1 MACRGWRAFEVA
13 PFVRSSE
20 TNCAVT
26 TLSRRTASPA
36 VWTVSA
42 PKSGERPL
50 GWRGYTR
57 LNLSTNW
64 SAVSLMLASGLMN
77 SMFSHS
83 ISTIR
88 LAAFSAVI
96 LATAMPP
103 AAAQSAGGLFG
114 AGAGSGGAS
123 GARSAAAAMGLAS
136 GGDDNSDSNGF
147 GSGSG
152 QGAGQ
157 GPGGAGGLP
166 RGLGRGGLPAGVSTP
181 MGARP
186 TDFSDPQLQGALTRP
201 LPPLEPN
208 DFQKFIQTG
217 TGRLLPIFGASLFD
231 EAPGSFAPIG
241 AVPVPADY
249 VIGPGDEVIVRST
262 GVLDFELRPVV
273 DRDGQIVLPKV
284 GAVQLSGVRVGE
296 LEKVLT
302 QQLGKSFRNFTL
314 SATLGQLR
322 GIDVYVVGQARRPG
336 KYTLSS
342 LSTLVNA
349 LFASGGPN
357 ANGSMRRVQLMRG
370 DKPVSTIDLYEFIV
384 KGDKTRD
391 MKLLPGDVIVF
402 PPAGPRVAV
411 TGSLNT
417 PAIYELLRND
427 TPIREV
433 LALSGGMTILADSQR
448 GQLER
453 LDNGAKVRREVESF
467 ALDEAGQGRRMRD
480 GDLLTL
486 FAISPQFANAVT
498 LRGNVAAP
506 LRYPFKPGMRV
517 RDLIPDREALI
528 TRDYWLRKNLL
539 VQFEDPQPLAR
550 PGMQG
555 RDATLSGA
563 GGKDAALR
571 DATLRDAT
579 TLDAGQRVDLEKAR
593 QEVRNNFDEVNWDY
607 AVIERLDRGELKS
620 RLIPFNL
627 GRVVLNADESQNIE
641 LMPGDV
647 VTIFGVRDLQVP
659 RARQTRLVRL
669 EGEVSAPGIYSVESG
684 ETLPQLVARVGGLTR
699 DAYLFG
705 TELSRESVRKQQSAT
720 LQTVVQKLEEQV
732 TAGAASRA
740 ANLTVT
746 DATQLA
752 MQQQRIQAEERLA
765 RERLNR
771 LRTMKPSGRIAL
783 ELDPASPQLPTM
795 TLEDGDRIVI
805 PPRPSFVGVAG
816 AVYNDNV
823 LVWRQGRT
831 VGDYLQSAGPTEN
844 ADIAN
849 LFVLRAD
856 GSVTTRSQGSF
867 LGVGRGDL
875 KSLVLVPGD
884 TLVIP
889 DKVDRETGYTA
900 FMRGLKDWTQIIY
913 QLGLGA
919 AAIQVLRN

>member
-1 MACRGWRAFEVA
+1 MPRSYRPPLVALWPDRGSHGHPQPATSFHEAA

-20 TNCAVT
+20 IDGVVT
-26 TLSRRTASPA
+26 TLSCRTASS
-36 VWTVSA
+36 VVRTVNA
-42 PKSGERPL
+42 LQTDMRPL
-50 GWRGYTR
+50 GWRSYTR
-57 LNLSTNW
+57 GNSSINW
-64 SAVSLMLASGLMN
+64 SAVSVMLASGLMK
-77 SMFSHS
+77 SLFSQS
-83 ISTIR
+83 FSSCS
-88 LAAFSAVI
+88 LALYVSASHP
-96 LATAMPP
+96 LASLRFVSLSVVMLVAAMSP

-114 AGAGSGGAS
+114 AGDSG
-123 GARSAAAAMGLAS
+123 
-136 GGDDNSDSNGF
+136 DNGF
-147 GSGSG
+147 GSM
-152 QGAGQ
+152 Q
-157 GPGGAGGLP
+157 GPVSAGGLP
-166 RGLGRGGLPAGVSTP
+166 RGLGRGGLPVGGSIQ

-201 LPPLEPN
+201 LPPLEAN

-262 GVLDFELRPVV
+262 GVLDFEMRPVV

-284 GAVQLSGVRVGE
+284 GAVQLAGVRVGE

-453 LDNGAKVRREVESF
+453 LDNGAKSRRELESF

-539 VQFEDPQPLAR
+539 VQFEDLPVVVKSES
-550 PGMQG
+550 QG
-555 RDATLSGA
+555 RSV
-563 GGKDAALR
+563 ALR
-571 DATLRDAT
+571 DATTKDE
-579 TLDAGQRVDLEKAR
+579 GQRVDLEKAR
-593 QEVRNNFDEVNWDY
+593 QDVRNILDEVNWDY
-607 AVIERLDRGELKS
+607 AVIERLDRGELKT

-627 GRVVLNADESQNIE
+627 GRVVLNADESQNLE

-669 EGEVSAPGIYSVESG
+669 EGEVAAPGIYSVESG

-705 TELSRESVRKQQSAT
+705 AEFSRESVRKQQSAT
-720 LQTVVQKLEEQV
+720 LQLVTQKLEEQV
-732 TAGAASRA
+732 TAGAANRT
-740 ANLTVT
+740 ANLTVS
-746 DATQLA
+746 DPTQLA
-752 MQQQRIQAEERLA
+752 IQLQRIQTEERLA
-765 RERLNR
+765 RERLAR
-771 LRTMKPSGRIAL
+771 LRSMKPSGRISL
-783 ELDPASPQLPTM
+783 ELDPATPQLPTM

-805 PPRPSFVGVAG
+805 PPRPSFVSATG

-831 VGDYLQSAGPTEN
+831 VADYLLSAGPTEN
-844 ADIAN
+844 ADIDN

-856 GSVTTRSQGSF
+856 GSVTTRPQGSF

-875 KSLVLVPGD
+875 KPLVMLPGD

-900 FMRGLKDWTQIIY
+900 FMRGLKDWTQVFY

-919 AAIQVLRN
+919 AAIQVLRQ

>member
-1 MACRGWRAFEVA
+1 MNSLFSHSVSTVRLTAFSV
-13 PFVRSSE
+13 
-20 TNCAVT
+20 
-26 TLSRRTASPA
+26 
-36 VWTVSA
+36 
-42 PKSGERPL
+42 
-50 GWRGYTR
+50 
-57 LNLSTNW
+57 
-64 SAVSLMLASGLMN
+64 LMLA
-77 SMFSHS
+77 
-83 ISTIR
+83 
-88 LAAFSAVI
+88 A
-96 LATAMPP
+96 AMPP

-114 AGAGSGGAS
+114 AGASSGGAS
-123 GARSAAAAMGLAS
+123 GARSAAAAMGLGS
-136 GGDDNSDSNGF
+136 GGDGNSDSSNTF

-157 GPGGAGGLP
+157 VPSSAGGLP
-166 RGLGRGGLPAGVSTP
+166 RGMVRADLPAGVSTP
-181 MGARP
+181 TGARP

-262 GVLDFELRPVV
+262 GVLDFEMRPVV

-453 LDNGAKVRREVESF
+453 LDNGAKSRREVESF

-486 FAISPQFANAVT
+486 FAISPQFSNAVT

-555 RDATLSGA
+555 RDANLSSA

-579 TLDAGQRVDLEKAR
+579 TLDPGQRVDLEKAR
-593 QEVRNNFDEVNWDY
+593 NEVRNNFDEVNWDY
-607 AVIERLDRGELKS
+607 AVIERLDRGELKT

-627 GRVVLNADESQNIE
+627 GRALLNADESQNIE

-669 EGEVSAPGIYSVESG
+669 EGEVAAPGIYSVESG

-705 TELSRESVRKQQSAT
+705 TELSRDSVRRQQSAT

-765 RERLNR
+765 RERLAR

-783 ELDPASPQLPTM
+783 ELDPVSPQLPVM

-849 LFVLRAD
+849 LFVIRAD
-856 GSVTTRSQGSF
+856 GSVTTRTQGGF

>member
-1 MACRGWRAFEVA
+1 
-13 PFVRSSE
+13 
-20 TNCAVT
+20 
-26 TLSRRTASPA
+26 
-36 VWTVSA
+36 
-42 PKSGERPL
+42 
-50 GWRGYTR
+50 
-57 LNLSTNW
+57 
-64 SAVSLMLASGLMN
+64 MLVSGLMTPLLKY
-77 SMFSHS
+77 SL
-83 ISTIR
+83 STLR
-88 LAAFSAVI
+88 LAAFSAVM
-96 LATAMPP
+96 LAVAMPP
-103 AAAQSAGGLFG
+103 ASAQSAGGLFG
-114 AGAGSGGAS
+114 GGAGSGGGS
-123 GARSAAAAMGLAS
+123 SARSAAAAMGL
-136 GGDDNSDSNGF
+136 GGGADNGDS
-147 GSGSG
+147 SGSG
-152 QGAGQ
+152 FGGTSGQGGMSGLSSGQGLSGAGSL
-157 GPGGAGGLP
+157 GRTGLP
-166 RGLGRGGLPAGVSTP
+166 NAMPVGMSFP
-181 MGARP
+181 MGMRP

-208 DFQKFIQTG
+208 DFQKFIQAG

-231 EAPGSFAPIG
+231 EAPGTFSPIG

-249 VIGPGDEVIVRST
+249 VIGPGDEVIVRAT
-262 GVLDFELRPVV
+262 GVLDFEMRPVV

-370 DKPVSTIDLYEFIV
+370 DKSVSTIDLYEFIV

-453 LDNGAKVRREVESF
+453 LQSAGGKAPREVDSF
-467 ALDEAGQGRRMRD
+467 ALDEAGQSRRMRD

-486 FAISPQFANAVT
+486 FPISPQFANAVT

-539 VQFEDPQPLAR
+539 VQFEDSQPSKPVT
-550 PGMQG
+550 PGKDAQG
-555 RDATLSGA
+555 RDATKSGDSS
-563 GGKDAALR
+563 KEAALR

-579 TLDAGQRVDLEKAR
+579 TQDPGQRVDLEQSR
-593 QEVRNNFDEVNWDY
+593 QDIRNNFDEVNWDY

-627 GRVVLNADESQNIE
+627 GRVVLNADESQNLE

-669 EGEVSAPGIYSVESG
+669 EGEIAAPGIYSVESG

-705 TELSRESVRKQQSAT
+705 TEFSRDSVRKQQTAT

-732 TAGAASRA
+732 MAGAANRA
-740 ANLTVT
+740 ANVTVS
-746 DATQLA
+746 DPTQLA
-752 MQQQRIQAEERLA
+752 IQQQRVQTEERLA

-783 ELDPASPQLPTM
+783 ELDPVSPQLPAI

-805 PPRPSFVGVAG
+805 PPRPSFVSAAG

-823 LVWRQGRT
+823 LVWKQGRT
-831 VGDYLQSAGPTEN
+831 VADYLQSAGPTEN
-844 ADIAN
+844 ADLSN
-849 LFVLRAD
+849 LFILRAD
-856 GSVTTRSQGSF
+856 GSVKSRQDSNF

-875 KSLVLVPGD
+875 RSVVMVPGD

-889 DKVDRETGYTA
+889 DKIDRETGYTA
-900 FMRGLKDWTQIIY
+900 FVRGLKDWTQIIY

-919 AAIQVLRN
+919 AAVKVLRQ

>member
-1 MACRGWRAFEVA
+1 M
-13 PFVRSSE
+13 
-20 TNCAVT
+20 T
-26 TLSRRTASPA
+26 
-36 VWTVSA
+36 
-42 PKSGERPL
+42 PL
-50 GWRGYTR
+50 LKYS
-57 LNLSTNW
+57 LST
-64 SAVSLMLASGLMN
+64 L
-77 SMFSHS
+77 
-83 ISTIR
+83 R
-88 LAAFSAVI
+88 LAAFSAVM
-96 LATAMPP
+96 LAVAMPP
-103 AAAQSAGGLFG
+103 ASAQSAGGLFG
-114 AGAGSGGAS
+114 GGAGSGGGS
-123 GARSAAAAMGLAS
+123 GARSAAAAMGLGGGADNGDSS
-136 GGDDNSDSNGF
+136 GSGF
-147 GSGSG
+147 GGTSGQGGLQDQAGMQGFGGMQG

-157 GPGGAGGLP
+157 GLNGIGGLP
-166 RGLGRGGLPAGVSTP
+166 RGLGRIGMPGGLPFP

-208 DFQKFIQTG
+208 DFQRFIQAG

-231 EAPGSFAPIG
+231 EAPGTFSPIG

-249 VIGPGDEVIVRST
+249 VIGPGDEVIVRAT

-391 MKLLPGDVIVF
+391 VKLLPGDVIVF

-453 LDNGAKVRREVESF
+453 LQSAGGKAPREVDSF
-467 ALDEAGQGRRMRD
+467 ALDEAGQSRRMRD

-486 FAISPQFANAVT
+486 FPISPQFANAVT

-539 VQFEDPQPLAR
+539 VQFEDSQPSPTAAQGADG
-550 PGMQG
+550 PG
-555 RDATLSGA
+555 RDENTSGDA
-563 GGKDAALR
+563 NKEAALRDAALR
-571 DATLRDAT
+571 DAKTKDP
-579 TLDAGQRVDLEKAR
+579 GQRVDLEKSR
-593 QEVRNNFDEVNWDY
+593 QDIRNNFDEVNWDY
-607 AVIERLDRGELKS
+607 AVIERLDRNELKS

-627 GRVVLNADESQNIE
+627 GRVVLNADESQNLE

-684 ETLPQLVARVGGLTR
+684 ETLPQLIARVGGLTR
-699 DAYLFG
+699 DAYVFG
-705 TELSRESVRKQQSAT
+705 TEFSRDSARKQQTAT

-732 TAGAASRA
+732 MAGAANRA
-740 ANLTVT
+740 ANVTVS
-746 DATQLA
+746 DPTQLA
-752 MQQQRIQAEERLA
+752 IQQQRIQTEERLA

-771 LRTMKPSGRIAL
+771 LRKMKPSGRIAL
-783 ELDPASPQLPTM
+783 ELDPVSPQLPAI

-805 PPRPSFVGVAG
+805 PPRPSFVSAAG

-823 LVWRQGRT
+823 LVWKQGRT

-844 ADIAN
+844 ADISN
-849 LFVLRAD
+849 LFILRAD
-856 GSVTTRSQGSF
+856 GSVTSRQDSSF
-867 LGVGRGDL
+867 LGAGRGDL
-875 KSLVLVPGD
+875 RSLVMVPGD

-889 DKVDRETGYTA
+889 DKIDRETSYTA
-900 FMRGLKDWTQIIY
+900 FVRGMKDWTQIIY

-919 AAIQVLRN
+919 AAVKVLRN

>member
-1 MACRGWRAFEVA
+1 
-13 PFVRSSE
+13 
-20 TNCAVT
+20 
-26 TLSRRTASPA
+26 
-36 VWTVSA
+36 
-42 PKSGERPL
+42 
-50 GWRGYTR
+50 
-57 LNLSTNW
+57 
-64 SAVSLMLASGLMN
+64 
-77 SMFSHS
+77 
-83 ISTIR
+83 
-88 LAAFSAVI
+88 
-96 LATAMPP
+96 
-103 AAAQSAGGLFG
+103 
-114 AGAGSGGAS
+114 
-123 GARSAAAAMGLAS
+123 
-136 GGDDNSDSNGF
+136 
-147 GSGSG
+147 
-152 QGAGQ
+152 
-157 GPGGAGGLP
+157 
-166 RGLGRGGLPAGVSTP
+166 
-181 MGARP
+181 
-186 TDFSDPQLQGALTRP
+186 
-201 LPPLEPN
+201 
-208 DFQKFIQTG
+208 
-217 TGRLLPIFGASLFD
+217 
-231 EAPGSFAPIG
+231 
-241 AVPVPADY
+241 
-249 VIGPGDEVIVRST
+249 
-262 GVLDFELRPVV
+262 
-273 DRDGQIVLPKV
+273 V
-284 GAVQLSGVRVGE
+284 GAVQLAGVRVGE

-453 LDNGAKVRREVESF
+453 LDNGAKSRREVESF

-539 VQFEDPQPLAR
+539 VQFEDPPVVVKSEA
-550 PGMQG
+550 QG
-555 RDATLSGA
+555 RSV
-563 GGKDAALR
+563 ALR
-571 DATLRDAT
+571 DATTKDE
-579 TLDAGQRVDLEKAR
+579 GQRVDLEKAR
-593 QEVRNNFDEVNWDY
+593 QDVRNILDEVNWDY
-607 AVIERLDRGELKS
+607 AVIERLDRGELKT

-627 GRVVLNADESQNIE
+627 GRVVLNADESQNLE

-669 EGEVSAPGIYSVESG
+669 EGEVAAPGIYSVESG

-705 TELSRESVRKQQSAT
+705 TELSRDSVRRQQSAT

-732 TAGAASRA
+732 TAGAANRV

-765 RERLNR
+765 RERLAR

-795 TLEDGDRIVI
+795 TLEDGDRIII

-831 VGDYLQSAGPTEN
+831 VGDYLLSAGPTEN

-856 GSVTTRSQGSF
+856 GSVMTRSQGSF

-875 KSLVLVPGD
+875 KSLVMVPGD

-919 AAIQVLRN
+919 AAIQVLRQ

>member
-1 MACRGWRAFEVA
+1 M
-13 PFVRSSE
+13 VRLHSLQLV
-20 TNCAVT
+20 NH
-26 TLSRRTASPA
+26 
-36 VWTVSA
+36 
-42 PKSGERPL
+42 
-50 GWRGYTR
+50 
-57 LNLSTNW
+57 W
-64 SAVSLMLASGLMN
+64 SAVSVTLASGLMN
-77 SMFSHS
+77 SLFSHS
-83 ISTIR
+83 VSTLR
-88 LAAFSAVI
+88 LAAFSALM
-96 LATAMPP
+96 LAAAMPP
-103 AAAQSAGGLFG
+103 AAAQSPVGLFG
-114 AGAGSGGAS
+114 AGASSGGGS
-123 GARSAAAAMGLAS
+123 GARSAAAAMGLGS
-136 GGDDNSDSNGF
+136 GGDDNSDSSNAF

-157 GPGGAGGLP
+157 GAGGLP
-166 RGLGRGGLPAGVSTP
+166 RGLGRGGLPGGVSMPT
-181 MGARP
+181 GARP

-284 GAVQLSGVRVGE
+284 GAVQLAGVRVGE

-411 TGSLNT
+411 TGSLNS

-453 LDNGAKVRREVESF
+453 LDNGAKSRREVESF

-539 VQFEDPQPLAR
+539 VQFEDPPVVVKSEA
-550 PGMQG
+550 QG
-555 RDATLSGA
+555 RSV
-563 GGKDAALR
+563 ALR
-571 DATLRDAT
+571 DATTKDE
-579 TLDAGQRVDLEKAR
+579 GQRVDLEKAR
-593 QEVRNNFDEVNWDY
+593 QDVRNILDEVNWDY
-607 AVIERLDRGELKS
+607 AVIERLDRGELKT

-627 GRVVLNADESQNIE
+627 GRVVLNADESQNLE

-669 EGEVSAPGIYSVESG
+669 EGEVAAPGIYSVESG

-705 TELSRESVRKQQSAT
+705 TELSRDSVRKQQSAT

-732 TAGAASRA
+732 TAGAANRV

-765 RERLNR
+765 RERLAR

-783 ELDPASPQLPTM
+783 ELDPASPQLPGM
-795 TLEDGDRIVI
+795 TLEDGDRIII

-831 VGDYLQSAGPTEN
+831 VGDYLLSAGPTEN

-856 GSVTTRSQGSF
+856 GSVTTRPQGSF

-875 KSLVLVPGD
+875 KSLVMVPGD

-919 AAIQVLRN
+919 AAIQVLRQ

>member
-1 MACRGWRAFEVA
+1 M
-13 PFVRSSE
+13 
-20 TNCAVT
+20 
-26 TLSRRTASPA
+26 
-36 VWTVSA
+36 
-42 PKSGERPL
+42 
-50 GWRGYTR
+50 
-57 LNLSTNW
+57 
-64 SAVSLMLASGLMN
+64 GL
-77 SMFSHS
+77 
-83 ISTIR
+83 
-88 LAAFSAVI
+88 
-96 LATAMPP
+96 
-103 AAAQSAGGLFG
+103 
-114 AGAGSGGAS
+114 GSGGADT
-123 GARSAAAAMGLAS
+123 
-136 GGDDNSDSNGF
+136 GDS
-147 GSGSG
+147 SGSG
-152 QGAGQ
+152 FGGMSGQGGMSGLSSGQGLSGAGSL
-157 GPGGAGGLP
+157 GRTGLPNAMPGGM
-166 RGLGRGGLPAGVSTP
+166 SFP
-181 MGARP
+181 MGMRP

-201 LPPLEPN
+201 LTPLEPN
-208 DFQKFIQTG
+208 DFQKFIQAG

-231 EAPGSFAPIG
+231 EAPGTFSPIG

-370 DKPVSTIDLYEFIV
+370 DKSVSTIDLYEFIV

-417 PAIYELLRND
+417 PAIYELIRND

-453 LDNGAKVRREVESF
+453 LQSAGGKAPREVESF
-467 ALDEAGQGRRMRD
+467 ALDEAGQSRRMRD

-486 FAISPQFANAVT
+486 FAISPQFSNAVT

-539 VQFEDPQPLAR
+539 VQFEDPLPVFN
-550 PGMQG
+550 PVTQG
-555 RDATLSGA
+555 TGAKGSDATKSGDA
-563 GGKDAALR
+563 SKDAALR
-571 DATLRDAT
+571 DAALRDAT
-579 TLDAGQRVDLEKAR
+579 TQDAGQGVDLEKSR
-593 QEVRNNFDEVNWDY
+593 QDIRNNFDEVNWDY

-627 GRVVLNADESQNIE
+627 GRVVLNADESQNLE

-659 RARQTRLVRL
+659 RERQTRLVRL
-669 EGEVSAPGIYSVESG
+669 EGEIAAPGIYSVDSG
-684 ETLPQLVARVGGLTR
+684 ETLPQLIARVGGLTR

-705 TELSRESVRKQQSAT
+705 TEFSRDSVRKQQTAT

-732 TAGAASRA
+732 MAGAANRA
-740 ANLTVT
+740 ANVTVS
-746 DATQLA
+746 DPTQLA
-752 MQQQRIQAEERLA
+752 IQQQRVQTEERLA

-783 ELDPASPQLPTM
+783 ELDPASPQLPAI

-805 PPRPSFVGVAG
+805 PPRPSFVSAAG

-823 LVWRQGRT
+823 LVWKQGRT

-844 ADIAN
+844 ADLSN
-849 LFVLRAD
+849 LFILRAD
-856 GSVTTRSQGSF
+856 GSVKSRQESNF
-867 LGVGRGDL
+867 LGTGRGDL
-875 KSLVLVPGD
+875 KSLVMVPGD

-889 DKVDRETGYTA
+889 DKIDRETGYTA
-900 FMRGLKDWTQIIY
+900 FVRGLKDWTQIIY

-919 AAIQVLRN
+919 AAVKVLRQ

>member
-1 MACRGWRAFEVA
+1 M
-13 PFVRSSE
+13 S
-20 TNCAVT
+20 
-26 TLSRRTASPA
+26 
-36 VWTVSA
+36 
-42 PKSGERPL
+42 
-50 GWRGYTR
+50 
-57 LNLSTNW
+57 
-64 SAVSLMLASGLMN
+64 
-77 SMFSHS
+77 
-83 ISTIR
+83 
-88 LAAFSAVI
+88 
-96 LATAMPP
+96 P

-114 AGAGSGGAS
+114 AGDSG
-123 GARSAAAAMGLAS
+123 
-136 GGDDNSDSNGF
+136 DNGF
-147 GSGSG
+147 GSM
-152 QGAGQ
+152 Q
-157 GPGGAGGLP
+157 GPVSAGGLP
-166 RGLGRGGLPAGVSTP
+166 RGLGRGGLPVGGSIQ

-201 LPPLEPN
+201 LPPLEAN

-262 GVLDFELRPVV
+262 GVLDFEMRPVV

-284 GAVQLSGVRVGE
+284 GAVQLAGVRVGE

-433 LALSGGMTILADSQR
+433 LALSGGMTILADAQR

-453 LDNGAKVRREVESF
+453 LDNGAKSRRELESF

-506 LRYPFKPGMRV
+506 LRYPFKSGMRV

-539 VQFEDPQPLAR
+539 VQFEDLPVVVKSES
-550 PGMQG
+550 QG
-555 RDATLSGA
+555 RSV
-563 GGKDAALR
+563 ALR
-571 DATLRDAT
+571 DATTKDE
-579 TLDAGQRVDLEKAR
+579 GQRVDLEKAR
-593 QEVRNNFDEVNWDY
+593 QEVRNILDEVNWDY
-607 AVIERLDRGELKS
+607 AVIERLDRGELKT

-627 GRVVLNADESQNIE
+627 GRVVLNADESQNLE

-669 EGEVSAPGIYSVESG
+669 EGEVATPGIYSVESG
-684 ETLPQLVARVGGLTR
+684 ETLPQLVARVGGLTS

-705 TELSRESVRKQQSAT
+705 TEFSRESVRKQQSAT
-720 LQTVVQKLEEQV
+720 LQLVTQKLEEQV
-732 TAGAASRA
+732 TAGAANRT
-740 ANLTVT
+740 ANLTVS
-746 DATQLA
+746 DPTQLA
-752 MQQQRIQAEERLA
+752 IQQQRIQTEERLA
-765 RERLNR
+765 RERLAR
-771 LRTMKPSGRIAL
+771 LRSMKPSGRISL
-783 ELDPASPQLPTM
+783 ELDPATPQLPTM

-805 PPRPSFVGVAG
+805 PPRPSFVGATG

-831 VGDYLQSAGPTEN
+831 VADYLLSAGPTEN
-844 ADIAN
+844 ADIDN

-856 GSVTTRSQGSF
+856 GSVTTRPQGSF

-875 KSLVLVPGD
+875 KSLVMLPGD

-900 FMRGLKDWTQIIY
+900 FMRGLKDWTQVFY

-919 AAIQVLRN
+919 AAIQVLRQ

>member
-1 MACRGWRAFEVA
+1 
-13 PFVRSSE
+13 
-20 TNCAVT
+20 
-26 TLSRRTASPA
+26 
-36 VWTVSA
+36 
-42 PKSGERPL
+42 
-50 GWRGYTR
+50 
-57 LNLSTNW
+57 
-64 SAVSLMLASGLMN
+64 MLAPGLMN
-77 SMFSHS
+77 PLLSHS
-83 ISTIR
+83 VSTLR
-88 LAAFSAVI
+88 LAAFSA
-96 LATAMPP
+96 LMLTAVMSP

-114 AGAGSGGAS
+114 AGASSGGGS
-123 GARSAAAAMGLAS
+123 GARSAAAAMGLGS
-136 GGDDNSDSNGF
+136 GGDDNGDSIGNGF
-147 GSGSG
+147 GSMQGQGGMQG

-157 GPGGAGGLP
+157 GLNGTGGLP
-166 RGLGRGGLPAGVSTP
+166 RGLGRGGLPGGVAMP

-284 GAVQLSGVRVGE
+284 GAVQLAGVRVGE

-453 LDNGAKVRREVESF
+453 LDNGAKARREVESF

-486 FAISPQFANAVT
+486 FAISPQFSNAVT

-539 VQFEDPQPLAR
+539 VQFEDPQPHAK
-550 PGMQG
+550 PGTQG
-555 RDATLSGA
+555 RDATMSGA
-563 GGKDAALR
+563 GGKDATLR

-579 TLDAGQRVDLEKAR
+579 TLDPGQRVDLEKAR

-607 AVIERLDRGELKS
+607 AVIERLDRGELKT

-669 EGEVSAPGIYSVESG
+669 EGEVAAPGIYSVESG

-705 TELSRESVRKQQSAT
+705 TEFSRESVRKQQTAT
-720 LQTVVQKLEEQV
+720 LQTVAQKLEEQV
-732 TAGAASRA
+732 TAGAANRA
-740 ANLTVT
+740 ANLTVS
-746 DATQLA
+746 DPTQLA
-752 MQQQRIQAEERLA
+752 IQQQRIQTEERLA

-771 LRTMKPSGRIAL
+771 LKTMKPSGRIAL
-783 ELDPASPQLPTM
+783 ELDPTSPQLPTM

-805 PPRPSFVGVAG
+805 PSRPSFVGAAG

-831 VGDYLQSAGPTEN
+831 VGDYLLSAGPTEN

-875 KSLVLVPGD
+875 QSLVMVPGD

-889 DKVDRETGYTA
+889 DKIDRETGYTA

-919 AAIQVLRN
+919 AAIQVLRQ

>member
-1 MACRGWRAFEVA
+1 
-13 PFVRSSE
+13 
-20 TNCAVT
+20 
-26 TLSRRTASPA
+26 
-36 VWTVSA
+36 
-42 PKSGERPL
+42 
-50 GWRGYTR
+50 
-57 LNLSTNW
+57 
-64 SAVSLMLASGLMN
+64 
-77 SMFSHS
+77 
-83 ISTIR
+83 
-88 LAAFSAVI
+88 
-96 LATAMPP
+96 
-103 AAAQSAGGLFG
+103 
-114 AGAGSGGAS
+114 
-123 GARSAAAAMGLAS
+123 
-136 GGDDNSDSNGF
+136 
-147 GSGSG
+147 
-152 QGAGQ
+152 
-157 GPGGAGGLP
+157 
-166 RGLGRGGLPAGVSTP
+166 
-181 MGARP
+181 
-186 TDFSDPQLQGALTRP
+186 
-201 LPPLEPN
+201 
-208 DFQKFIQTG
+208 
-217 TGRLLPIFGASLFD
+217 
-231 EAPGSFAPIG
+231 
-241 AVPVPADY
+241 
-249 VIGPGDEVIVRST
+249 
-262 GVLDFELRPVV
+262 VLDFEMRPVV

-453 LDNGAKVRREVESF
+453 LDNGAKSRREVESF

-486 FAISPQFANAVT
+486 FAISPQFSNAVT

-539 VQFEDPQPLAR
+539 VQFEDQPPHAK
-550 PGMQG
+550 PGVQG
-555 RDATLSGA
+555 RDATLT
-563 GGKDAALR
+563 GGLDKDASMR
-571 DATLRDAT
+571 DATLRDAMT
-579 TLDAGQRVDLEKAR
+579 PDAGQRVDLEKAR
-593 QEVRNNFDEVNWDY
+593 QDVRNNFDEVNWDY
-607 AVIERLDRGELKS
+607 AVIERLDRGELKT

-669 EGEVSAPGIYSVESG
+669 EGEVAAPGIYSVESG

-705 TELSRESVRKQQSAT
+705 TELSRDSVRKQQSAT

-765 RERLNR
+765 RERLAR

-783 ELDPASPQLPTM
+783 ELDPVSPQLPVM

-849 LFVLRAD
+849 LFVIRAD
-856 GSVTTRSQGSF
+856 GSVTTRTQGGF

>member
-1 MACRGWRAFEVA
+1 
-13 PFVRSSE
+13 
-20 TNCAVT
+20 
-26 TLSRRTASPA
+26 
-36 VWTVSA
+36 
-42 PKSGERPL
+42 
-50 GWRGYTR
+50 
-57 LNLSTNW
+57 
-64 SAVSLMLASGLMN
+64 
-77 SMFSHS
+77 
-83 ISTIR
+83 
-88 LAAFSAVI
+88 
-96 LATAMPP
+96 
-103 AAAQSAGGLFG
+103 
-114 AGAGSGGAS
+114 
-123 GARSAAAAMGLAS
+123 
-136 GGDDNSDSNGF
+136 
-147 GSGSG
+147 
-152 QGAGQ
+152 
-157 GPGGAGGLP
+157 
-166 RGLGRGGLPAGVSTP
+166 
-181 MGARP
+181 
-186 TDFSDPQLQGALTRP
+186 LQGALTRP

-262 GVLDFELRPVV
+262 GVLDFEMRPVV

-284 GAVQLSGVRVGE
+284 GAVQLAGVRVGE

-349 LFASGGPN
+349 
-357 ANGSMRRVQLMRG
+357 NGSMRRVQLMRG
-370 DKPVSTIDLYEFIV
+370 DKLVSTIDLYEFIV

-453 LDNGAKVRREVESF
+453 LDNGAKSRREVESF

-539 VQFEDPQPLAR
+539 VQFEDSQPVAK
-550 PGMQG
+550 PGVQG
-555 RDATLSGA
+555 RDAGISGA
-563 GGKDAALR
+563 GSKDAALR

-579 TLDAGQRVDLEKAR
+579 TLDPGQRVDLEKAR

-607 AVIERLDRGELKS
+607 AVIERLDRGELKT

-669 EGEVSAPGIYSVESG
+669 EGEVAAPGIYSVESG
-684 ETLPQLVARVGGLTR
+684 ETLPQLVARLGGLTR

-705 TELSRESVRKQQSAT
+705 TEFSRESVRKQQTAT
-720 LQTVVQKLEEQV
+720 LQTVAQKLEEQV
-732 TAGAASRA
+732 TAGAANRA
-740 ANLTVT
+740 ANLTVS
-746 DATQLA
+746 DPTQLA
-752 MQQQRIQAEERLA
+752 IQQQRIQTEERLA
-765 RERLNR
+765 RERLAR
-771 LRTMKPSGRIAL
+771 LRSMKPSGRISL
-783 ELDPASPQLPTM
+783 ELDPATPQLPTM

-805 PPRPSFVGVAG
+805 PPRPSFVGAAG

-823 LVWRQGRT
+823 LVWRPGRT
-831 VGDYLQSAGPTEN
+831 VADYLLSAGPTEN
-844 ADIAN
+844 ADIDN

-875 KSLVLVPGD
+875 KSLVMVPGD

-889 DKVDRETGYTA
+889 DKIDRETGYTV

-919 AAIQVLRN
+919 AAIQVLRQ

>member
-1 MACRGWRAFEVA
+1 
-13 PFVRSSE
+13 
-20 TNCAVT
+20 
-26 TLSRRTASPA
+26 
-36 VWTVSA
+36 
-42 PKSGERPL
+42 
-50 GWRGYTR
+50 
-57 LNLSTNW
+57 
-64 SAVSLMLASGLMN
+64 MLASGLMK
-77 SMFSHS
+77 SLFSQS
-83 ISTIR
+83 FSSCS
-88 LAAFSAVI
+88 LALYVSASHP
-96 LATAMPP
+96 LASLRFVSLSVVMLVAAMSP

-114 AGAGSGGAS
+114 AGDSG
-123 GARSAAAAMGLAS
+123 
-136 GGDDNSDSNGF
+136 DNGF
-147 GSGSG
+147 GSM
-152 QGAGQ
+152 Q
-157 GPGGAGGLP
+157 GPVSAGGLP
-166 RGLGRGGLPAGVSTP
+166 RGLGRGGLPVGGSIQ

-201 LPPLEPN
+201 LPPLEAN

-262 GVLDFELRPVV
+262 GVLDFEMRPVV

-284 GAVQLSGVRVGE
+284 GAVQLAGVRVGE

-453 LDNGAKVRREVESF
+453 LDNGAKSRRELESF

-539 VQFEDPQPLAR
+539 VQFEDLPVVVKSES
-550 PGMQG
+550 QG
-555 RDATLSGA
+555 RSV
-563 GGKDAALR
+563 ALR
-571 DATLRDAT
+571 DATTKDE
-579 TLDAGQRVDLEKAR
+579 GQRVDLEKAR
-593 QEVRNNFDEVNWDY
+593 QDVRNILDEVNWDY
-607 AVIERLDRGELKS
+607 AVIERLDRGELKT

-627 GRVVLNADESQNIE
+627 GRVVLNADESQNLE

-669 EGEVSAPGIYSVESG
+669 EGEVAAPGIYSVESG

-705 TELSRESVRKQQSAT
+705 AEFSRESVRKQQSAT
-720 LQTVVQKLEEQV
+720 LQLVTQKLEEQV
-732 TAGAASRA
+732 TAGAANRT
-740 ANLTVT
+740 ANLTVS
-746 DATQLA
+746 DPTQLA
-752 MQQQRIQAEERLA
+752 IQLQRIQTEERLA
-765 RERLNR
+765 RERLAR
-771 LRTMKPSGRIAL
+771 LRSMKPSGRISL
-783 ELDPASPQLPTM
+783 ELDPATPQLPTM

-805 PPRPSFVGVAG
+805 PPRPSFVSATG

-831 VGDYLQSAGPTEN
+831 VADYLLSAGPTEN
-844 ADIAN
+844 ADIDN

-856 GSVTTRSQGSF
+856 GSVTTRPQGSF

-875 KSLVLVPGD
+875 KPLVMLPGD

-900 FMRGLKDWTQIIY
+900 FMRGLKDWTQVFY

-919 AAIQVLRN
+919 AAIQVLRQ

>member
-1 MACRGWRAFEVA
+1 PTG
-13 PFVRSSE
+13 
-20 TNCAVT
+20 
-26 TLSRRTASPA
+26 
-36 VWTVSA
+36 
-42 PKSGERPL
+42 
-50 GWRGYTR
+50 
-57 LNLSTNW
+57 
-64 SAVSLMLASGLMN
+64 
-77 SMFSHS
+77 
-83 ISTIR
+83 
-88 LAAFSAVI
+88 
-96 LATAMPP
+96 AMP
-103 AAAQSAGGLFG
+103 
-114 AGAGSGGAS
+114 
-123 GARSAAAAMGLAS
+123 
-136 GGDDNSDSNGF
+136 
-147 GSGSG
+147 
-152 QGAGQ
+152 
-157 GPGGAGGLP
+157 
-166 RGLGRGGLPAGVSTP
+166 
-181 MGARP
+181 
-186 TDFSDPQLQGALTRP
+186 LTEP
-201 LPPLEPN
+201 L
-208 DFQKFIQTG
+208 
-217 TGRLLPIFGASLFD
+217 
-231 EAPGSFAPIG
+231 

-262 GVLDFELRPVV
+262 GVLDFEMRPVV

-284 GAVQLSGVRVGE
+284 GAVQLAGVRVGE

-453 LDNGAKVRREVESF
+453 LDNGAKARREVESF

-539 VQFEDPQPLAR
+539 VQFEDPQPLAKT
-550 PGMQG
+550 GVQG
-555 RDATLSGA
+555 RDAGISGA
-563 GGKDAALR
+563 GSKDAALR
-571 DATLRDAT
+571 DAALRDAT
-579 TLDAGQRVDLEKAR
+579 TLDPGQRVDLEKAR

-607 AVIERLDRGELKS
+607 AVIERLDRGELKT

-669 EGEVSAPGIYSVESG
+669 EGEVAAPGIYSVESG

-705 TELSRESVRKQQSAT
+705 TEFSRESVRKQQTAT
-720 LQTVVQKLEEQV
+720 LQTVAQKLEEQV
-732 TAGAASRA
+732 SAGAANRA
-740 ANLTVT
+740 ANLTVS
-746 DATQLA
+746 DPTQLA
-752 MQQQRIQAEERLA
+752 IQQQRIQTEERLA
-765 RERLNR
+765 RER
-771 LRTMKPSGRIAL
+771 
-783 ELDPASPQLPTM
+783 
-795 TLEDGDRIVI
+795 
-805 PPRPSFVGVAG
+805 
-816 AVYNDNV
+816 
-823 LVWRQGRT
+823 
-831 VGDYLQSAGPTEN
+831 
-844 ADIAN
+844 
-849 LFVLRAD
+849 
-856 GSVTTRSQGSF
+856 
-867 LGVGRGDL
+867 
-875 KSLVLVPGD
+875 
-884 TLVIP
+884 
-889 DKVDRETGYTA
+889 
-900 FMRGLKDWTQIIY
+900 
-913 QLGLGA
+913 
-919 AAIQVLRN
+919 

>member
-1 MACRGWRAFEVA
+1 MNSTFGHM
-13 PFVRSSE
+13 
-20 TNCAVT
+20 
-26 TLSRRTASPA
+26 
-36 VWTVSA
+36 
-42 PKSGERPL
+42 
-50 GWRGYTR
+50 
-57 LNLSTNW
+57 LSTRRFAIC
-64 SAVSLMLASGLMN
+64 SALMLM
-77 SMFSHS
+77 
-83 ISTIR
+83 
-88 LAAFSAVI
+88 
-96 LATAMPP
+96 ATMPP
-103 AAAQSAGGLFG
+103 VAAQTAGGLFG
-114 AGAGSGGAS
+114 AGAGSSGGGS
-123 GARSAAAAMGLAS
+123 GARSAAAAMGLGAGGMDNGES
-136 GGDDNSDSNGF
+136 GGNGLGGMSGPGGMS
-147 GSGSG
+147 GSGGMSG
-152 QGAGQ
+152 QGAMSGLGV
-157 GPGGAGGLP
+157 GPGFNGAA
-166 RGLGRGGLPAGVSTP
+166 GLGRAGLPGGISFP
-181 MGARP
+181 MGMRP

-208 DFQKFIQTG
+208 DFQKFIQSG

-231 EAPGSFAPIG
+231 EAPGTFSPVG

-249 VIGPGDEVIVRST
+249 VIGPGDEVIVRAT

-417 PAIYELLRND
+417 PAIYELIRND

-453 LDNGAKVRREVESF
+453 LQSAGGKAPREVESF
-467 ALDEAGQGRRMRD
+467 ALDEAGQSRRMRD

-486 FAISPQFANAVT
+486 FPISPQFANAVT

-539 VQFEDPQPLAR
+539 VQFEDSPLPAQV
-550 PGMQG
+550 GQATAAKG
-555 RDATLSGA
+555 RDASPSGNA
-563 GGKDAALR
+563 SKEAALRDAALRDAALR
-571 DATLRDAT
+571 DATTQDP
-579 TLDAGQRVDLEKAR
+579 GQRVDLEKSR
-593 QEVRNNFDEVNWDY
+593 QDIRNNFDEVNWDY

-627 GRVVLNADESQNIE
+627 GRVVLNADESQNLE

-647 VTIFGVRDLQVP
+647 VTIFGMRDLQVP

-669 EGEVSAPGIYSVESG
+669 EGEIAAPGIYSVDSG
-684 ETLPQLVARVGGLTR
+684 ETLPQLIARVGGLTR

-705 TELSRESVRKQQSAT
+705 TEFSRDSVRKQQTAT

-732 TAGAASRA
+732 MAGAANRA
-740 ANLTVT
+740 ANVTVS
-746 DATQLA
+746 DPTQLA
-752 MQQQRIQAEERLA
+752 IQQQRIQTEERLA

-771 LRTMKPSGRIAL
+771 LKTMKPSGRIAL
-783 ELDPASPQLPTM
+783 ELDPAAPQLPAIM
-795 TLEDGDRIVI
+795 LEDGDRIVI
-805 PPRPSFVGVAG
+805 PPRPSFVSAAG

-823 LVWRQGRT
+823 LVWKQGRT
-831 VGDYLQSAGPTEN
+831 VTDYLQSAGPSEN
-844 ADIAN
+844 ADLAN
-849 LFVLRAD
+849 LFILRAD
-856 GSVTTRSQGSF
+856 GSVMSRQESGF

-875 KSLVLVPGD
+875 KSLVMAPGD

-889 DKVDRETGYTA
+889 DKIDRETAYTA
-900 FMRGLKDWTQIIY
+900 FVRGMKDWTQIIY

-919 AAIQVLRN
+919 AAIKVLR